1 MYTKTIILVR
11 HGQYIAK
18 NEIEVERLTELGR
31 QQAWLAGERLK
42 ENAHIDRIVHSTMPR
57 AIETAQIIKDQ
68 LGFLGS
74 FESTDDIREC
84 VPGFPKNLR
93 KKFGLTDE
101 AGLKKGEAHAEKA
114 FKKYFKTP
122 KKNSLEVFVCHGNMI
137 RYFVLR
143 TLAFDTLAWRNM
155 DIQQGAISVIELR
168 SKGTEKKI
176 LISHNDVG
184 HIPKAKRTFL

>member
-1 MYTKTIILVR
+1 MFTKTIILVR

-18 NEIEVERLTELGR
+18 DEIEIERLTELGR

-42 ENAHIDRIVHSTMPR
+42 ENAHIDRIIYSTMPR
-57 AIETAQIIKDQ
+57 AIETAQIIKEQ

-84 VPGFPKNLR
+84 VPGFPKKLR
-93 KKFGLTDE
+93 KKFGFTDE
-101 AGLKKGEAHAEKA
+101 MGLKKGETHAEKA
-114 FKKYFKTP
+114 FKKYFRFP
-122 KKNSLEVFVCHGNMI
+122 KKNSLEVLVCHGNLI
-137 RYFVLR
+137 RYLVCRILEIDS
-143 TLAFDTLAWRNM
+143 LIWRNM

-168 SKGTEKKI
+168 SVGSQKKV

-184 HIPKAKRTFL
+184 HIPKEKRTFL